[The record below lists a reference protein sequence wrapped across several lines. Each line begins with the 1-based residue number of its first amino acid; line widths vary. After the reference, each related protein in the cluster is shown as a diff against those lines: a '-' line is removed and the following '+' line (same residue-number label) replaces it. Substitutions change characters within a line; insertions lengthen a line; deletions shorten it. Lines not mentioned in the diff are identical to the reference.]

1 MILKVIFQKIWKW
14 HFWKCN
20 SWKCKN
26 LKCKSIDRLRHRQI
40 SNSFWCFINWI
51 AKSQKEIVF
60 TLPSVTLFL
69 LLHPPSLKNQFKN
82 SFPHS
87 KIYLIKKESNYY
99 TLCQNNLKKSLELEN
114 TKFPVKTGQQ
124 SIITKLYVARLRVFL
139 Y

>member
-1 MILKVIFQKIWKW
+1 MAKSIYSYTFKSVIFESVKIKSAKIKIFSKMSGWSQKSLSSSFENDTYESVI
-14 HFWKCN
+14 HE
-20 SWKCKN
+20 SVN

-51 AKSQKEIVF
+51 AKSQKEIMF

-69 LLHPPSLKNQFKN
+69 WLHTPSLKNQFKN

-99 TLCQNNLKKSLELEN
+99 TLCQNN
-114 TKFPVKTGQQ
+114 
-124 SIITKLYVARLRVFL
+124 
-139 Y
+139 